1 MIESHRC
8 HQLSANEIDH
18 ADNMINFHW
27 LEKRR
32 ELTWYE
38 LIRSFISKQR
48 SAHLSLHRSF
58 SRSRRER
65 ERERQTAGTPRRLI
79 IYDENGKRHE
89 GKKDRQKKEK
99 LRRKEIPYL
108 FQFLSIYLVGR
119 ALDILDFS
127 SKNLISL
134 NRRIMRTSKS
144 SFLFSSLSLLL
155 FFSYAVHTYGTRNQG
170 VGFLSLSL
178 PSRSAARK
186 EEKRVEVSHSDA
198 WKNN

>member
-1 MIESHRC
+1 
-8 HQLSANEIDH
+8 
-18 ADNMINFHW
+18 MINFHW

-32 ELTWYE
+32 ALTWDE
-38 LIRSFISKQR
+38 LIRSFVSKQR
-48 SAHLSLHRSF
+48 SAHLAASILLPWQT
-58 SRSRRER
+58 
-65 ERERQTAGTPRRLI
+65 RERQT
-79 IYDENGKRHE
+79 ENGHTSSI
-89 GKKDRQKKEK
+89 DY
-99 LRRKEIPYL
+99 LRRERRKTKRKEIPYL
-108 FQFLSIYLVGR
+108 FQFLSIYLVWR

-127 SKNLISL
+127 SKNLITL
-134 NRRIMRTSKS
+134 NRRIMRTSTS

-155 FFSYAVHTYGTRNQG
+155 LFSYAVHTYGTMNQA